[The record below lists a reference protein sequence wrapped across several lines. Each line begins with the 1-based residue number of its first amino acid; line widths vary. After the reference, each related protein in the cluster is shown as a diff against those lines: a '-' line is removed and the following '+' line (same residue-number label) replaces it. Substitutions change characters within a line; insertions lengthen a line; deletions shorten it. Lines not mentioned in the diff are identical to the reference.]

1 MALSD
6 VPRFYTNSIPTLSR
20 SVFAVA
26 IIQTYYRFIF
36 FMTYIIAT
44 SNMKGGVG
52 KTTLTVNLATCLAT
66 LHRKRVLV
74 VDLDTQI
81 SATLSLLS
89 PQDFVKCRQEH
100 RTLKS
105 LFQEVLEPSA
115 TPKASVLDVIRPYV
129 CAVKG
134 LDLLPGDLD
143 LYDDFAVSKSLHQT
157 SLEQGYENFQTA
169 WNELE
174 RKMVKRILDPVIHNY
189 DFIILDCAPGYHLL
203 TRSSIVNSDFYL
215 MPAKAEPLS
224 VAGIQLLERRIEK
237 LRNIYKGT
245 DIFKSRLLGIV
256 FTMGGGLLVSRYA
269 NQVMNRLRQDFSDA
283 QIFKTQI
290 PADVNVSKAVDSF
303 KPVVLANPTS
313 AGAKAFVKLS
323 EELLAKVN
331 LLVGAKEQKSR
342 LSLSELD

>member
-1 MALSD
+1 
-6 VPRFYTNSIPTLSR
+6 
-20 SVFAVA
+20 
-26 IIQTYYRFIF
+26 
-36 FMTYIIAT
+36 
-44 SNMKGGVG
+44 MKGGVG

-89 PQDFVKCRQEH
+89 PQDFVKCRQEQ
-100 RTLKS
+100 RTLKY
-105 LFQEVLEPSA
+105 LFQEVLQPGSA
-115 TPKASVLDVIRPYV
+115 PQVSVLDVIRPYV
-129 CAVKG
+129 CSVKG

-143 LYDDFAVSKSLHQT
+143 LYDDFAVSASLHQM

-203 TRSSIVNSDFYL
+203 TRSSLVNSDFYL

-237 LRNIYKGT
+237 LRNSYKGT
-245 DIFKSRLLGIV
+245 DIFNSRLLGIV
-256 FTMGGGLLVSRYA
+256 FTMAGGLLVSRYS
-269 NQVMNRLRQDFSDA
+269 NQVMARLRQDFSDA

-290 PADVNVSKAVDSF
+290 PSDINVSKAVDSF
-303 KPVVLANPTS
+303 KPVVLTNPTS
-313 AGAKAFVKLS
+313 AGAKAFVKLA

-331 LLVGAKEQKSR
+331 VLVGSKEQKTR